1 MVYRVY
7 TQKKPQFDGCGKLK
21 DEIKNLLGI
30 SPSSIKKYIRY
41 DAEEF
46 DKAVVSVFSEPSV
59 DNVFDC
65 PDFEG
70 DVLVVEYLDGQYDQR
85 ADSAAQC
92 VQFLTGGVRPAVR
105 CADVYDICGVSDKEM
120 DAIKGYLIN
129 PVDSKEGTL
138 SLPDTLRRAPAKREK
153 MRVELSFR
161 A

>member
-41 DAEEF
+41 DAEGLSREEF

-105 CADVYDICGVSDKEM
+105 CGVDYDICGVSDKEM

-138 SLPDTLRRAPAKREK
+138 SLPDTLRRAPAKREN
-153 MRVELSFR
+153 MRV
-161 A
+161 